1 MESSLCVIS
10 KDAVD
15 EVVADWVGTFDLPL
29 LFRQDAC
36 DPQESWISCAYFC
49 LFCVDGISKWYVVGM

>member
-36 DPQESWISCAYFC
+36 DP
-49 LFCVDGISKWYVVGM
+49 